1 MIDVTEDEIRKSGE
15 GQPPEFTQAFV
26 DLWKQDKITPV
37 GPNAKGKII
46 WCANEEK
53 ASNEASETC

>member
-26 DLWKQDKITPV
+26 DLWKQGKITPV
-37 GPNAKGKII
+37 RRNAKGKII
-46 WCANEEK
+46 WCTNEEK
-53 ASNEASETC
+53 ASNGPSETG